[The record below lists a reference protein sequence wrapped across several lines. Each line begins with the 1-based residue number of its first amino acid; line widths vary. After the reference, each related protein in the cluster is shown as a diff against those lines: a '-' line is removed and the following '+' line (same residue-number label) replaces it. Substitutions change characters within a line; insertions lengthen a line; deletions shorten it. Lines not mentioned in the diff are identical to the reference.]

1 MDKYRFAVCDDEGA
15 VRNLLSTWLLK
26 SPYKAEIKEY
36 SSGEELLKD
45 IDAGAKLDILFL
57 DIAMGGTDGIDTARE
72 LGMRVEKNGRSMRA
86 SRPLIIYVTGIS
98 DRMGDAFGVKA
109 YDYLL
114 KPVSQPVFEGELR
127 RAVEE
132 LKRLDAQLVCETRY
146 EDAQIEQYIVVQAGR
161 DTLNLKYRDVIYI
174 ESNGR
179 KSIIHSEGNA
189 YDVYKQMSEFENE
202 LGKMFFR
209 IHRGYLVN
217 MQHIKGYSR
226 TEVYMDNGESL
237 IISKYKYGEF
247 IKAYMDFL
255 A

>member
-1 MDKYRFAVCDDEGA
+1 MDKYRFAVCDDEEA
-15 VRNLLSTWLLK
+15 IRNLIAGWLSK
-26 SPYKAEIKEY
+26 SPYEAEIKEY
-36 SSGEELLKD
+36 DSGEELIRD
-45 IDAGAKLDILFL
+45 IDAGINFDILFL

-86 SRPLIIYVTGIS
+86 SRPLIIYVTGIP

-146 EDAQIEQYIVVQAGR
+146 EDAQNEQYIVIQAGR

-174 ESNGR
+174 ESNRR

-247 IKAYMDFL
+247 IKAYMNFL

>member
-1 MDKYRFAVCDDEGA
+1 MDKYRFAVCDDEEA
-15 VRNLLSTWLLK
+15 IRNLIAGWLLK

-36 SSGEELLKD
+36 DSGEKLISD
-45 IDAGAKLDILFL
+45 IDAGTKLDILFL

-86 SRPLIIYVTGIS
+86 SRPLIIYVTGIP

-109 YDYLL
+109 YEYLL
-114 KPVSQPVFEGELR
+114 KPVSQPVFESELK

-132 LKRLDAQLVCETRY
+132 LQRLDAQLVCETRY

-247 IKAYMDFL
+247 IKAYMNFL

>member
-1 MDKYRFAVCDDEGA
+1 MDKYRFAVCDDEEA
-15 VRNLLSTWLLK
+15 VRSLISGWLLK

-36 SSGEELLKD
+36 DSGEELLRD
-45 IDAGAKLDILFL
+45 IDAGVNPDILFL
-57 DIAMGGTDGIDTARE
+57 DIAMGGADGIETARE
-72 LGMRVEKNGRSMRA
+72 LGKRVENNGRSMRA
-86 SRPLIIYVTGIS
+86 SRPLIIYVTGIP

-114 KPVSQPVFEGELR
+114 KPVSQPVFDGVLR

-132 LKRLDAQLVCETRY
+132 LLRLDAQLVCEARH
-146 EDAQIEQYIVVQAGR
+146 EDAQTEKYIVVQTGK
-161 DTLNLKYRDVIYI
+161 DTLNLKYRDVIYV

-179 KSIIHSEGNA
+179 KSIIHSEGKS

-202 LGKMFFR
+202 FGKLFFR

-247 IKAYMDFL
+247 IKAYMNFL

>member
-1 MDKYRFAVCDDEGA
+1 MDKYRFAVCDDEEA
-15 VRNLLSTWLLK
+15 IRNLIAGWLSK
-26 SPYKAEIKEY
+26 SPYEADIKEY
-36 SSGEELLKD
+36 DSGEELIRD
-45 IDAGAKLDILFL
+45 IDAGIKFDILFL

-72 LGMRVEKNGRSMRA
+72 LGMIVEKNGKSMRA
-86 SRPLIIYVTGIS
+86 SRPLIIYVTGIP

-132 LKRLDAQLVCETRY
+132 LSRLDAQLVCETRY
-146 EDAQIEQYIVVQAGR
+146 EDAQNEQYIVIQAGR
-161 DTLNLKYRDVIYI
+161 DTLNLKYRDVIYV

-179 KSIIHSEGNA
+179 KSIIHSEGKS

-247 IKAYMDFL
+247 IKAYMNFL

>member
-1 MDKYRFAVCDDEGA
+1 MDKYRFAVCDDEEV
-15 VRNLLSTWLLK
+15 VRSLLSVWLSK
-26 SPYKAEIKEY
+26 SPYKAEVKEY
-36 SSGEELLKD
+36 ASGEELLRD
-45 IDAGAKLDILFL
+45 IDAGIKLDIIFL
-57 DIAMGGTDGIDTARE
+57 DIAMGCTDGIEIARDLVRSIE
-72 LGMRVEKNGRSMRA
+72 QKGRSMRA
-86 SRPLIIYVTGIS
+86 SRPLIIYVTGIP

-114 KPVSQPVFEGELR
+114 KPVSQPVFESELK

-132 LKRLDAQLVCETRY
+132 LQRLDAQLVCETRY
-146 EDAQIEQYIVVQAGR
+146 EDAQTEKYIVVQTGR
-161 DTLNLKYRDVIYI
+161 DTLNLKCRDVIYI

-179 KSIIHSEGNA
+179 KSIIHSKGNS

-202 LGKMFFR
+202 LGKLFFR

-226 TEVYMDNGESL
+226 TEVYMDNGEAL
-237 IISKYKYGEF
+237 IISKYKYGDF
-247 IKAYMDFL
+247 IKAYMNFL

>member
-1 MDKYRFAVCDDEGA
+1 MDKYRFAVCDDEEA
-15 VRNLLSTWLLK
+15 VRSLISDWLSK
-26 SPYKAEIKEY
+26 SSYKAEIKEY
-36 SSGEELLKD
+36 DSGEELLRN

-57 DIAMGGTDGIDTARE
+57 DIAMGGADGIDVARE
-72 LGMRVEKNGRSMRA
+72 LGMRVEKSGRSMRA
-86 SRPLIIYVTGIS
+86 SRPLIIYVTGIP

-114 KPVSQPVFEGELR
+114 KPVSQPVFDGVLR

-132 LKRLDAQLVCETRY
+132 LLRLDAQLVCETRY
-146 EDAQIEQYIVVQAGR
+146 EDAQIEKYIVVQTGK

-179 KSIIHSEGNA
+179 KSIIHSEGKT
-189 YDVYKQMSEFENE
+189 YDVYRQMTEFENE
-202 LGKMFFR
+202 LGKLFFR

-226 TEVYMDNGESL
+226 TEVYMDSGESL

-247 IKAYMDFL
+247 IKAYMNYL

>member
-1 MDKYRFAVCDDEGA
+1 MDKYRFAVCDDEEA
-15 VRNLLSTWLLK
+15 IRNLIAGWLSK

-36 SSGEELLKD
+36 DSGEKLISD
-45 IDAGAKLDILFL
+45 IDAGTKLDILFL

-86 SRPLIIYVTGIS
+86 SRPLIIYVTGIP

-146 EDAQIEQYIVVQAGR
+146 EDAKPEKYVVVQTGK
-161 DTLNLKYRDVIYI
+161 DTLNLKYRDVIYV

-179 KSIIHSEGNA
+179 KSIIHSDGKS

-202 LGKMFFR
+202 FGKLFFR

-226 TEVYMDNGESL
+226 NEVYMDNGESL